1 MSLEINQI
9 ALHQLIKRDEQTLEV
24 VLRDSLLEPTATV
37 VEMMAELHRVYSAK
51 NKAYGLFSD
60 ESELADSL
68 RLQRQGEEDFLAF
81 SRAATGRLRDE
92 LAKYP
97 FADGGIVL
105 FCHYRYLAVE
115 YLLVT
120 VLNNLSSMRVNEQ
133 LDISSTHYLDIN
145 HADIVARIDLTEWE
159 TNPESTRYLTFLK
172 GRVGRKVADF
182 FMDFLGASEGL
193 NAKAQNKGLLQA
205 VDDFTAEAQLD
216 KSERQNVRQQVY
228 SYCNEQ
234 LQAGEEIE
242 LESLSKELAGVSE
255 VSFQE
260 FTAEKGY
267 ELEESFPADRS
278 TLRQLTKFAGSG
290 GGLTINFDA
299 MLLGERIFW
308 DPATDTLTIKG
319 TPPNLRD
326 QLQRRTTGGKKPPP
340 KRGFFSTCLR
350 LRANEVD
357 VSQFW
362 LERVTLNSLN
372 FHFFFFTA
380 NNDGQN
386 FAVEFS
392 FGLQVPHFVVI
403 QFDRNWSSFATV
415 NDSRELVSGTQA
427 AARTLTLH
435 VTYFCF
441 DSEH

>member
-51 NKAYGLFSD
+51 NKAYGLFSE

-193 NAKAQNKGLLQA
+193 TPKRRTKACCRRLMISPPKRSSINLSARRASAGLQLLQR
-205 VDDFTAEAQLD
+205 TAAG
-216 KSERQNVRQQVY
+216 
-228 SYCNEQ
+228 
-234 LQAGEEIE
+234 GEEIE

-260 FTAEKGY
+260 FTADKGY

-299 MLLGERIFW
+299 MLLGNASSGIR
-308 DPATDTLTIKG
+308 
-319 TPPNLRD
+319 PPIR
-326 QLQRRTTGGKKPPP
+326 
-340 KRGFFSTCLR
+340 
-350 LRANEVD
+350 
-357 VSQFW
+357 
-362 LERVTLNSLN
+362 
-372 FHFFFFTA
+372 
-380 NNDGQN
+380 
-386 FAVEFS
+386 
-392 FGLQVPHFVVI
+392 
-403 QFDRNWSSFATV
+403 
-415 NDSRELVSGTQA
+415 
-427 AARTLTLH
+427 
-435 VTYFCF
+435 
-441 DSEH
+441 

>member
-1 MSLEINQI
+1 MSLDINQI
-9 ALHQLIKRDEQTLEV
+9 ALHQLIKRDEQTLEL
-24 VLRDSLLEPTATV
+24 VLRDSLLESTPTVT
-37 VEMMAELHRVYSAK
+37 EMMAELHRVYSAK
-51 NKAYGLFSD
+51 NKAYGMFNE
-60 ESELADSL
+60 ESELAESL
-68 RLQRQGEEDFLAF
+68 RLQRKGDEDFLAF

-105 FCHYRYLAVE
+105 FCQYRYLAVE

-120 VLNNLSSMRVNEQ
+120 VLSNLSSMRVNEQ
-133 LDISSTHYLDIN
+133 MDISSTHYLDIH

-182 FMDFLGASEGL
+182 FMDFLGATEGL

-242 LESLSKELAGVSE
+242 LESLSKELSGVSE
-255 VSFQE
+255 VSFHE
-260 FTAEKGY
+260 FTADKGY

-290 GGLTINFDA
+290 GGLTVNFDA

-326 QLQRRTTGGKKPPP
+326 QLQRRTSGGK
-340 KRGFFSTCLR
+340 
-350 LRANEVD
+350 
-357 VSQFW
+357 
-362 LERVTLNSLN
+362 
-372 FHFFFFTA
+372 
-380 NNDGQN
+380 
-386 FAVEFS
+386 
-392 FGLQVPHFVVI
+392 
-403 QFDRNWSSFATV
+403 
-415 NDSRELVSGTQA
+415 
-427 AARTLTLH
+427 
-435 VTYFCF
+435 
-441 DSEH
+441 